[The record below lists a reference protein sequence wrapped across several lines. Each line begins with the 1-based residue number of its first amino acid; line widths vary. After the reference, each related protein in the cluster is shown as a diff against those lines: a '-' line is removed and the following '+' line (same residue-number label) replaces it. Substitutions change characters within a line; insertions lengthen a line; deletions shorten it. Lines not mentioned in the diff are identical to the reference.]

1 MKIAPQPHRFS
12 PLIKTAA
19 LFCTV
24 SLLALMASTSALA
37 QSKNDNPKCEA
48 NPVFNRFAGEVMVGC
63 ERARFR
69 ALDLKRLKA
78 ANNPKSGVEPF
89 RVEGE
94 YWYYFNGI
102 SKDAQGRHP
111 GKLEV
116 ARNFENAVREAKGE
130 LLYVSDKA
138 VHYRLRKGDD
148 VFWGEAGCG
157 RGGPDDCSAI
167 MHKIVRVAEMEQSVV
182 VSAEQIAKAM
192 GDEGKV
198 VFYGIYF
205 DTDKATLKA
214 QSTPTL
220 AEMAKWLK
228 THDSAQVFIVGH
240 TDMQGPV
247 ERNQKL
253 SRDRAASVIVA
264 LTKEHGINGARLSA
278 DGVGPLAPVASNA
291 NESGRA
297 KNRRVEMVLR

>member
-1 MKIAPQPHRFS
+1 MKKF
-12 PLIKTAA
+12 AA
-19 LFCTV
+19 G
-24 SLLALMASTSALA
+24 LLLGLLSAASVLA
-37 QSKNDNPKCEA
+37 QNAKDNPKCEA
-48 NPVFNRFAGEVMVGC
+48 NPVFNRFAGEVMASC
-63 ERARFR
+63 ERARFK
-69 ALDLKRLKA
+69 ALELWRFKT
-78 ANNPKSGVEPF
+78 ANNPKSGAEAF
-89 RVEGE
+89 NVEGE
-94 YWYYFNGI
+94 YWYYFNDI
-102 SKDAQGRHP
+102 NKDAQGRHP

-116 ARNFENAVREAKGE
+116 ARNFENAVQKAKGE
-130 LLYVSDKA
+130 LLYVNDKQ
-138 VHYRLRKGDD
+138 VTYRLHKGND

-157 RGGPDDCSAI
+157 RGGDDCSAI
-167 MHKIVRVAEMEQSVV
+167 MHKIVRVAGMEQSVV

-214 QSTPTL
+214 ESAPTL

-228 THDSAQVFIVGH
+228 TNAGTNVFIVGH

-253 SRDRAASVIVA
+253 SRDRAGAVIAA
-264 LTKEHGINGARLSA
+264 LTKEHGISAARLLA

-291 NESGRA
+291 NEAGRA

>member
-1 MKIAPQPHRFS
+1 MNYLNGLILNSAMLAFFS
-12 PLIKTAA
+12 AN
-19 LFCTV
+19 
-24 SLLALMASTSALA
+24 ALA
-37 QSKNDNPKCEA
+37 QSPKDNPKCEP
-48 NPVFNRFAGEVMVGC
+48 NPVFNRFAGEAMGQC
-63 ERARFR
+63 ERARFK
-69 ALDLKRLKA
+69 DLGLWRWKKA
-78 ANNPKSGVEPF
+78 NDPKSGAESF
-89 RVEGE
+89 KVEGE

-102 SKDAQGRHP
+102 EKDANGRHP

-116 ARNFENAVREAKGE
+116 VRNFENAVREAKGE
-130 LLYVSDKA
+130 VLSTTEKTVY
-138 VHYRLRKGDD
+138 YRLRKGDAE
-148 VFWGEAGCG
+148 FAGEAGCG
-157 RGGPDDCSAI
+157 RGGPTDCSAT
-167 MHKIVRVAEMEQSVV
+167 MHKIVRVAGMEQSVV
-182 VSAEQIAKAM
+182 VSSEQIAKAM

-214 QSTPTL
+214 ESAPTL

-228 THDSAQVFIVGH
+228 TNASAKVFIVGH
-240 TDMQGPV
+240 TDMQGSI

-264 LTKEHGINGARLSA
+264 LTRDHGIKADRLDA

-291 NESGRA
+291 DEAGRA